1 MTHAIENTHYE
12 EDLMEAQCSLIA
24 ISQNWHEHEEADP
37 GALPDIRHKGAT
49 LDELHELPKL
59 LNMIEFTSSIEKIRR
74 ILEKS
79 YWPDIDHPDDVF
91 KMHDNPWRKV
101 KDLENIPYPGD
112 ASGTIRWICTDIIPG
127 NENPAWFGIDRR
139 TRIQIL
145 QSCDRSRRNGGSSTR
160 DDVRID
166 DNPKDPSFEPLEHA
180 HWELGFLN
188 QWKDRVIAAVED
200 EGEADID
207 IVKNVMNL
215 VKNVSVGE

>member
-1 MTHAIENTHYE
+1 MTDSHYE
-12 EDLMEAQCSLIA
+12 EDLMEAQHSLIA

-37 GALPDIRHKGAT
+37 GGLPDIRHKGAT

-59 LNMIEFTSSIEKIRR
+59 LGMIEFTSPIEKIRR

-91 KMHDNPWRKV
+91 KVFDNPWRKV

-145 QSCDRSRRNGGSSTR
+145 QNCDRARRSGGSSTR
-160 DDVRID
+160 CDVRID
-166 DNPKDPSFEPLEHA
+166 GNPNDPSFEPLEHA

-188 QWKDRVIAAVED
+188 QWKDRVIAELED
-200 EGEADID
+200 GGESDKA
-207 IVKNVMNL
+207 IVGKLRKLAKNVNA
-215 VKNVSVGE
+215 GE